1 MKTEIEVKF
10 LNIDHDAMREKLR
23 AIGGVCERPM
33 RRMSRVTIDSPA
45 MTEHNAFLRVRDE
58 GHRVTM
64 TYKQFDALSV
74 DGAKE
79 VEVIVED
86 FDKTIRILQAA
97 GLSSD
102 SFQESKRE
110 TWRVGDAEVVLDEW
124 PWLYPY
130 MEIEAGSE
138 TCLKEAASMLDLDW
152 SEAVFGDVMV
162 AYRAQYPHL
171 TEKDTVGRIAEV
183 KFGLPLPDLLK
194 P

>member
-10 LNIDHDAMREKLR
+10 LNIDHDSMRGKLR
-23 AIGGVCERPM
+23 AIGGVCEQPM
-33 RRMSRVTIDSPA
+33 RRMLRVTIDSPT

-79 VEVIVED
+79 IEVIVGD
-86 FDKTIRILQAA
+86 FDKTVQILHAA

-110 TWRVGDAEVVLDEW
+110 TWQVDDAEVVLDEW
-124 PWLYPY
+124 PWLHPY

-138 TCLKEAASMLDLDW
+138 TRLKEVASMLDVDW